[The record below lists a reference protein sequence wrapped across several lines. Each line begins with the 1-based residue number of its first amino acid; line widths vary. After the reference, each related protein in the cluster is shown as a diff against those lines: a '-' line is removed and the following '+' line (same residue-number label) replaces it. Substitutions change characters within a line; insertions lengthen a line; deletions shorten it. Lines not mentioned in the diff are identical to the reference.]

1 MATDN
6 KIKLNDGTEIEP
18 ILLPSLGAITVLV
31 ADVEDL
37 QNLKDML
44 TEDNLSAVEIYN
56 GAGHKTGAYEHL
68 ALDDLWHIIWVS
80 DGIEATFGLRQKTDQ
95 EIRIENIEKNMQIT
109 DGAVNSLAGVVG
121 EVAAAMAA
129 GSDTEEVDT

>member
-1 MATDN
+1 MAMDN

-44 TEDNLSAVEIYN
+44 TEDNLSVVEIYN
-56 GAGHKTGAYEHL
+56 GSGYMTGAYEHL
-68 ALDDLWHIIWVS
+68 ALDNVWHIIWVS

>member
-1 MATDN
+1 MADN
-6 KIKLNDGTEIEP
+6 KIKLNDGSEIEP
-18 ILLPSLGAITVLV
+18 ILFPSLGSITVLV
-31 ADVEDL
+31 SDVEAL
-37 QNLKDML
+37 QDLKDIL
-44 TEDNLSAVEIYN
+44 TEDNLSEVEIYN

-68 ALDDLWHIIWVS
+68 ALDDAWLIIWVS
-80 DGIEATFGLRQKTDQ
+80 DGIEATFALRQKTDQ